1 MIIWFQFHIKA
12 SLNFTSD
19 IRKTQVRFQPKDD
32 VMLLREVLARNPFK
46 NRAAWKEIATEL
58 STLNFQVE
66 PRRVKEIY
74 ILHIDY
80 PKK

>member
-1 MIIWFQFHIKA
+1 
-12 SLNFTSD
+12 
-19 IRKTQVRFQPKDD
+19 
-32 VMLLREVLARNPFK
+32 MLLREVLARNPFK

-74 ILHIDY
+74 VRIFVKRATGHLSFEAFQ
-80 PKK
+80 